1 MIKLKKCLICK
12 KKFEIKNSFQ
22 KYCSIVCS
30 KSAVKKKSKKE
41 TSVRRKTKTNLDKDW
56 AVKVKERDGFRC
68 VYCNDNKSLN
78 SHHIFS
84 RNNLS
89 TRFDVDNGITL
100 CAKHHIFSNE
110 FSAHK
115 TPVEFTYWLEE
126 LKGKM
131 FLEEL
136 RKKAKTLKYEL

>member
-1 MIKLKKCLICK
+1 MKKCVICK
-12 KKFEIKNSFQ
+12 QKFEVRNSLQ
-22 KYCSIVCS
+22 KYCSVNCS
-30 KSAVKKKSKKE
+30 KLGVKKKSKKL
-41 TSVRRKTKTNLDKDW
+41 TSERKKSKAVLDKEW
-56 AVKVKERDGFRC
+56 ALKVKERDGFRC

-89 TRFDVDNGITL
+89 TRFDLDNGITL

-115 TPVEFTYWLEE
+115 TPTEFTYWLEK
-126 LKGKM
+126 LKGKD
-131 FLEEL
+131 FIENLGSKA
-136 RKKAKTLKYEL
+136 RKLKV